1 MEHHSFLYGAL
12 AVFSLLTLASL
23 VHSFSRWIKIPFAI
37 ALLLSG
43 IILSLLEAEFS
54 FGFFEYFHFSPE
66 IVFYV
71 FLPTLIFESAYHLN
85 FRYFKGI
92 LREATILATLGL
104 LISASVIGFGLNWL
118 LGIPLEVSFLFGAL
132 ISATDP
138 VAVLAIFKDVH
149 APEKLETVVDG
160 ESLLNDATALV
171 LFQFL
176 LGLVV
181 LKETSMANINSAMEI
196 FNFGISLV
204 EGVTVGLL
212 FGVIF
217 SYGIAKAKTKGVQLT
232 LSLVLAHMTFLVAEG
247 LLGVSGILA
256 TVVAAFVMGNFGKRK
271 LQPETKRSFS
281 EIWGFLG
288 FISNA
293 LIFILL
299 GLEIGQIDFSLY
311 WKHILIGGAIML
323 LVARPLSVYGS
334 FFITNLTRRKQ
345 NRMPFTYQTVVMWG
359 GIRGA
364 LAAAAVLLIPESFE
378 YAELLQA
385 LTAGMI
391 LITFLL
397 NGLSVSYLLKKL
409 KIIDFSHVEKM
420 QHMEAKILITERIT
434 EYLES
439 LLKRKYISN
448 SSFETLTLRY
458 KKERENTQESFE
470 ILKNETKGS
479 HREME
484 QILSYYA
491 LGIEKRTYKNLFEIG
506 EITEERFVALEDSIM
521 RQIDFLDQNILPE
534 ERRATF
540 QVAPNI
546 PKEKDVAKKFR
557 RYCPKGLMSRYF
569 KKYERTK
576 ILSRMMH
583 YRARRIASWRVINE
597 FKKLKEKHLI
607 FTKSHTISKIIHRY
621 EGWNKNSE
629 AKIKQLEKQFP
640 DVINVER
647 LRMAEQECLRREHEI
662 EREFFEKGF
671 LCHKVFEEMEEAVD
685 RKKSACNRK
694 KGSGFFSL

>member
-12 AVFSLLTLASL
+12 AVFSLLTLASA
-23 VHSFSRWIKIPFAI
+23 VHAFARWVKIPFAI
-37 ALLLSG
+37 GLLLSG
-43 IILSLLEAEFS
+43 IVLSLLEAQFS
-54 FGFFEYFHFSPE
+54 LGFFEYFHFSPE

-92 LREATILATLGL
+92 FREATTLATFGL
-104 LISASVIGFGLNWL
+104 LISTGLIGMGLNL
-118 LGIPLEVSFLFGAL
+118 LLDMPLGVSFLFGAL

-138 VAVLAIFKDVH
+138 VAVLAIFKEVR

-171 LFQFL
+171 LFQFM

-181 LKETSMANINSAMEI
+181 LKETVLTGANSLVEI
-196 FNFGISLV
+196 MDFVVSLV
-204 EGVTVGLL
+204 EGLGVGLI
-212 FGVIF
+212 FGLIF
-217 SYGIAKAKTKGVQLT
+217 SYAISKARTKEVQLA
-232 LSLVLAHMTFLVAEG
+232 LSLVLAHITFLIAQGVFD
-247 LLGVSGILA
+247 VSGILA
-256 TVVAAFVMGNFGKRK
+256 TMVAALVMGNFGKRK
-271 LQPETKRSFS
+271 LKPETRRSFS

-299 GLEIGQIDFSLY
+299 GIKIGQIDFALY
-311 WKHILIGGAIML
+311 WKHIAVAGGVML
-323 LVARPLSVYGS
+323 LLARPLSVYIS
-334 FFITNLTRRKQ
+334 FLVTNLTRKKQ
-345 NRMPFTYQTVVMWG
+345 NKISFSHQTVVMWG

-397 NGLSVSYLLKKL
+397 NGLTVSTLLKKL
-409 KIIDFSHVEKM
+409 KIIDFSHVERM
-420 QHMEAKILITERIT
+420 QHLEAKILISERIT

-439 LLKRKYISN
+439 LFKRKYIS
-448 SSFETLTLRY
+448 SASFETL
-458 KKERENTQESFE
+458 KERYRTERKNTQASFE
-470 ILKNETKGS
+470 KLKNDAKS
-479 HREME
+479 SQREME
-484 QILSYYA
+484 QILSHYA
-491 LGIEKRTYKNLFEIG
+491 LGIEKRTYKNLFELG
-506 EITEERFVALEDSIM
+506 EITEERFVALRDSIM
-521 RQIDFLDQNILPE
+521 RQIDFLEQNILPE
-534 ERRATF
+534 ERKATF
-540 QVAPNI
+540 QVAPAI
-546 PKEKDVAKKFR
+546 PQKKDISQKIKSC
-557 RYCPKGLMSRYF
+557 CPKHLFDRYF
-569 KKYERTK
+569 DRYQKTK
-576 ILSRMMH
+576 VLARMMH

-597 FKKLKEKHLI
+597 FKKLKEKHHI

-621 EGWNKNSE
+621 EGWHKNSE

-640 DVINVER
+640 DIINTER
-647 LRMAEQECLRREHEI
+647 LRMAEQECLKREHEI

-671 LCHKVFEEMEEAVD
+671 LCHKVFEEMEEAVE
-685 RKKSACNRK
+685 KKESACK
-694 KGSGFFSL
+694 QQKGQFFSY